1 MDSKTM
7 QEPVANERANN
18 ANRGISNETKPIA
31 PDDLS
36 GQPSGNDPNDQ
47 TDKQPFVR
55 QMHSV
60 SFSPRSDAVPTATR
74 ARTVTT

>member
-7 QEPVANERANN
+7 EEPVANERANN
-18 ANRGISNETKPIA
+18 ANGGISNETKPIA

-47 TDKQPFVR
+47 NDKQPFV
-55 QMHSV
+55 
-60 SFSPRSDAVPTATR
+60 
-74 ARTVTT
+74 